1 MVQTLMA
8 QRVPQLVAPDGYLD
22 KFWSACD
29 EARATGQIVS
39 IIHLGDSHI
48 QAGHFTMPIR
58 QSFTQRWGN
67 GGLGWGRSFSPIG
80 YQSAYPHGD
89 TSLLNRNVGR

>member
-1 MVQTLMA
+1 MIRIKCVFIGSLLLLTQTLMA
-8 QRVPQLVAPDGYLD
+8 QRTSQLVAPEGYLD
-22 KFWSACD
+22 KLWFACD
-29 EARATGQIVS
+29 EARATAQTVS

-67 GGLGWGRSFSPIG
+67 GGPIRL
-80 YQSAYPHGD
+80 S
-89 TSLLNRNVGR
+89 TR